1 MGVHLIIYICGM
13 WNVECGMR
21 TKKTQNVNGFVFFL
35 YFCRRKAGS
44 VGQWH
49 DNCSKEIEY
58 KPLKEI
64 ENGFTEITARSIE

>member
-1 MGVHLIIYICGM
+1 M
-13 WNVECGMR
+13 
-21 TKKTQNVNGFVFFL
+21 FFL

-44 VGQWH
+44 VEQWH